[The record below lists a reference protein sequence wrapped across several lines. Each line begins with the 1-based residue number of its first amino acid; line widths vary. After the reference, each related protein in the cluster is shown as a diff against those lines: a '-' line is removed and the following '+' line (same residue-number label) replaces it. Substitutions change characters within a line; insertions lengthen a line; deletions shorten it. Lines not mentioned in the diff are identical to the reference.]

1 MENVIKFSLDFSC
14 LLANVPEISDYYIE
28 AGATEVTHADNV
40 TANGK
45 WQINLE
51 PRRLY
56 PDPASG
62 EEYELFAKVNVLD
75 PIG

>member
-1 MENVIKFSLDFSC
+1 MFSLKFSSS
-14 LLANVPEISDYYIE
+14 LANVPEISHYYI
-28 AGATEVTHADNV
+28 ADDATELTHVDNV
-40 TANGK
+40 TVNGK

-62 EEYELFAKVNVLD
+62 EEFELFARVNVLD
-75 PIG
+75 PAG